1 MYSTGR
7 QGRKSSEGN
16 VTAEVWA
23 ERHSTV
29 ALRMGGGHEP
39 RKTPPEP
46 TRERQGHGYSPAS
59 LNTVVKKHLPRTVIF
74 EQRAEGHLGGPVG

>member
-1 MYSTGR
+1 MYTTGR
-7 QGRKSSEGN
+7 QGRKSSVGN

-29 ALRMGGGHEP
+29 ALRMGGGGHEP

-59 LNTVVKKHLPRTVIF
+59 LNTVVKKTPPQDSDI
-74 EQRAEGHLGGPVG
+74 